1 MLSKFNLR
9 RAFDIEVIQHNNSQL
24 QLRGDSRR
32 SGADGQPDDPALA
45 KKRRKQEKESFKSLF
60 RNIPGHIRLR
70 CLLASLL
77 AHTPFVGKIDTKK
90 DHYFMELTMLPPEKE
105 IEVKPLDDERA
116 AVFLFTEMAQVSRSR
131 PGAGQPSSSCPCCNC
146 PWS

>member
-9 RAFDIEVIQHNNSQL
+9 RAFDIEVIQHNNTQL

-60 RNIPGHIRLR
+60 RNIPGHNHLPPLPPVRPL
-70 CLLASLL
+70 
-77 AHTPFVGKIDTKK
+77 TPFPGKIDTKK

-105 IEVKPLDDERA
+105 VELKPLDDERA
-116 AVFLFTEMAQVSRSR
+116 AVFLFTEMTQVSRLR
-131 PGAGQPSSSCPCCNC
+131 PRPAAWSPKCSPSN
-146 PWS
+146 